1 MQYNNGTMK
10 LSILIPTLPQRKKMF
25 NILRKNLTAQIDYVH
40 TTHPSLGQVEI
51 LFDSSKKFLKGGLS
65 VGAKRDAL
73 KCRATGEYL
82 VFVDDDD
89 MIAPNYLESILR
101 LMESNPDI
109 ITFRSLYKSSTYWG
123 IVDMNLN
130 HAENEQMN
138 DSTIVKRQP
147 FHVCPIRTSIAQQHS
162 FPDINNAEDWGWMV
176 KVLTDCKTQSH
187 SDQILHQ
194 YNDFSITSA
203 VHEIEQSK

>member
-1 MQYNNGTMK
+1 MR

-25 NILRKNLTAQIDYVH
+25 NILHKNLMAQIDFVH

-73 KCRATGEYL
+73 KCRATGDYL

-89 MIAPNYLESILR
+89 IVAPNYLESVLR
-101 LMESNPDI
+101 LSESNPDI

-130 HAENEQMN
+130 HSENEQMN
-138 DSTIVKRQP
+138 DNTIVKRQP

-176 KVLTDCKTQSH
+176 KVLSDCKTQSH

-194 YNDFSITSA
+194 YNEFPSISE
-203 VHEIEQSK
+203 VNKIMSQL

>member
-1 MQYNNGTMK
+1 MR

-25 NILRKNLTAQIDYVH
+25 NILYKNLMAQIDFVH

-73 KCRATGEYL
+73 KCRATGDYL

-89 MIAPNYLESILR
+89 IVAPNYLESVLR
-101 LMESNPDI
+101 LSESNPDI

-130 HAENEQMN
+130 HSENEQMN
-138 DSTIVKRQP
+138 DTTIVKRQP

-176 KVLTDCKTQSH
+176 KVLSDCKTQAH

-194 YNDFSITSA
+194 YNDFSSTSA

>member
-25 NILRKNLTAQIDYVH
+25 NILRKNLTSQIDFVH
-40 TTHPSLGQVEI
+40 STHPSLGQVEI

-194 YNDFSITSA
+194 YNEFALVSEVNKIMLSI
-203 VHEIEQSK
+203 

>member
-1 MQYNNGTMK
+1 MK

-25 NILRKNLTAQIDYVH
+25 NILRKNLTAQIDFVH
-40 TTHPSLGQVEI
+40 STHPSLGQVEI

-73 KCRATGEYL
+73 KCRATGDYL

-89 MIAPNYLESILR
+89 NVAPNYVESILR
-101 LMESNPDI
+101 LTETNPDI
-109 ITFRSLYKSSTYWG
+109 ITFRSLYKSEHYWG

-130 HAENEQMN
+130 YAENEQMN
-138 DSTIVKRQP
+138 ESVIVKRQP

-162 FPDINNAEDWGWMV
+162 FPDINNGEDWAWMQ
-176 KVLTDCKTQSH
+176 KVLPDCKTQAH
-187 SDQILHQ
+187 SDMILHQ
-194 YNDFSITSA
+194 YNDFSTTSA
-203 VHEIEQSK
+203 VNEIEQSK

>member
-1 MQYNNGTMK
+1 MK

-40 TTHPSLGQVEI
+40 STHPSLGQVEI

-89 MIAPNYLESILR
+89 MIAQNYLESILR

-194 YNDFSITSA
+194 YNEFASVSEVNKIMLSI
-203 VHEIEQSK
+203 

>member
-1 MQYNNGTMK
+1 MK

-25 NILRKNLTAQIDYVH
+25 NILRKNLTSQIDFVH
-40 TTHPSLGQVEI
+40 STHPSLGQVEI

-162 FPDINNAEDWGWMV
+162 FPDINNGEDWAWMQ
-176 KVLTDCKTQSH
+176 KVLPDCKTQAH
-187 SDQILHQ
+187 SDMILHQ
-194 YNDFSITSA
+194 YNDFSTTSA
-203 VHEIEQSK
+203 VNEIECNK

>member
-1 MQYNNGTMK
+1 MK

-25 NILRKNLTAQIDYVH
+25 NILRKNLTAQIDFVH
-40 TTHPSLGQVEI
+40 STHPSLGQVEI

-194 YNDFSITSA
+194 YNEFALVSEVNKIMLSI
-203 VHEIEQSK
+203 

>member
-1 MQYNNGTMK
+1 MR

-25 NILRKNLTAQIDYVH
+25 NILYKNLMSQIDYVH
-40 TTHPSLGQVEI
+40 TTHPSLGQIEI

-73 KCRATGEYL
+73 KCRATGDYL

-89 MIAPNYLESILR
+89 IVAPNYLESVLR
-101 LMESNPDI
+101 LSESNPDI

-130 HAENEQMN
+130 HSENEQMN
-138 DSTIVKRQP
+138 DNTIVKRQP

-176 KVLTDCKTQSH
+176 KVLSNCQKQAH

-194 YNDFSITSA
+194 YNDFSSTSA

>member
-1 MQYNNGTMK
+1 MR
-10 LSILIPTLPQRKKMF
+10 LSILIPTLPQRKKIF
-25 NILRKNLTAQIDYVH
+25 NILHKNLMAQIDFVH

-73 KCRATGEYL
+73 KCRATGDYL

-89 MIAPNYLESILR
+89 IVAPNYLESVLR
-101 LMESNPDI
+101 LLESNPDI

-130 HAENEQMN
+130 HSENEQMN
-138 DSTIVKRQP
+138 DNTIVKRKP
-147 FHVCPIRTSIAQQHS
+147 FHVCPIRTTIAQRHT

-176 KVLTDCKTQSH
+176 KVLSDCKT
-187 SDQILHQ
+187 
-194 YNDFSITSA
+194 
-203 VHEIEQSK
+203 

>member
-1 MQYNNGTMK
+1 MK

-25 NILRKNLTAQIDYVH
+25 NILRKNLTSQIDFVH
-40 TTHPSLGQVEI
+40 STHPSLGQVEI

-101 LMESNPDI
+101 LMESNSDI

-194 YNDFSITSA
+194 YNEFASVSEVNKIMLSI
-203 VHEIEQSK
+203 

>member
-1 MQYNNGTMK
+1 MR

-25 NILRKNLTAQIDYVH
+25 NILHKNLMAQIDFVH

-73 KCRATGEYL
+73 KCRATGDYL

-89 MIAPNYLESILR
+89 IVAPNYLESVLR
-101 LMESNPDI
+101 LSENNPDI

-130 HAENEQMN
+130 HSENEQMN
-138 DSTIVKRQP
+138 DTAIVKRQP
-147 FHVCPIRTSIAQQHS
+147 FHVCPIRTTIAQQHS

-176 KVLTDCKTQSH
+176 KVLSDCKTQSH

-194 YNDFSITSA
+194 YNDFSSTSA
-203 VHEIEQSK
+203 VNEIECNK

>member
-1 MQYNNGTMK
+1 MK

-25 NILRKNLTAQIDYVH
+25 NILRKNLTAQIDFVH
-40 TTHPSLGQVEI
+40 STHPSLGQVEI

-194 YNDFSITSA
+194 YNEFASVSEVNKIMLSI
-203 VHEIEQSK
+203 

>member
-1 MQYNNGTMK
+1 MK

-25 NILRKNLTAQIDYVH
+25 NILRKNLTAQIDFVH
-40 TTHPSLGQVEI
+40 STHPSLGQVEI

-73 KCRATGEYL
+73 KCKATGEYL

-194 YNDFSITSA
+194 YNEFASVSEVNKIMLSI
-203 VHEIEQSK
+203 

>member
-1 MQYNNGTMK
+1 MK

-25 NILRKNLTAQIDYVH
+25 NILRKNLTSQIDFVH
-40 TTHPSLGQVEI
+40 STHPSLGQVEI

-73 KCRATGEYL
+73 KCRATGDYL

-109 ITFRSLYKSSTYWG
+109 ITFRSLYKSEHYWG

-176 KVLTDCKTQSH
+176 KVLSDCQKQAH

>member
-10 LSILIPTLPQRKKMF
+10 LSILIPTLPKRRKLF
-25 NILRKNLTAQIDYVH
+25 NALYKKLIAQVEYVH
-40 TTHPSLGQVEI
+40 DKHLSLGEVEI

-73 KCRATGEYL
+73 KCRATGDYL

-89 MIAPNYLESILR
+89 NVAPNYVESILR
-101 LMESNPDI
+101 LTETNPDI

-130 HAENEQMN
+130 HSENEQMN
-138 DSTIVKRQP
+138 DTAIVKRQP
-147 FHVCPIRTSIAQQHS
+147 FHVCPIRTTIAQQHS

-176 KVLTDCKTQSH
+176 KVLSNCQKQAH

-194 YNDFSITSA
+194 YNDFSSTSA

>member
-1 MQYNNGTMK
+1 MR

-25 NILRKNLTAQIDYVH
+25 NILHKNLMAQIDFVH

-73 KCRATGEYL
+73 KCRATGDYL

-89 MIAPNYLESILR
+89 IVAPNYLESVLR
-101 LMESNPDI
+101 LSENNPDI

-130 HAENEQMN
+130 HSENEQMN
-138 DSTIVKRQP
+138 DTAIVKRQP
-147 FHVCPIRTSIAQQHS
+147 FHVCPIRTTIAQQHS

-176 KVLTDCKTQSH
+176 KVLSNCQKQAH

-194 YNDFSITSA
+194 YNDFSSTSA

>member
-1 MQYNNGTMK
+1 MR

-25 NILRKNLTAQIDYVH
+25 NILHKNLMAQIDFVH

-73 KCRATGEYL
+73 KCRATGDYL

-89 MIAPNYLESILR
+89 IVAPNYLESVLR
-101 LMESNPDI
+101 LSENNPDI

-130 HAENEQMN
+130 HSENEQMN
-138 DSTIVKRQP
+138 DTTIVKRQP
-147 FHVCPIRTSIAQQHS
+147 FHVCPIRTTIAQQHS

-176 KVLTDCKTQSH
+176 KVLSNCQKQAH

-194 YNDFSITSA
+194 YNDFSSTSA
-203 VHEIEQSK
+203 VNEIECNK

>member
-1 MQYNNGTMK
+1 MR

-25 NILRKNLTAQIDYVH
+25 NILYKNLMAQIDFVH

-73 KCRATGEYL
+73 KCRATGDYL

-89 MIAPNYLESILR
+89 IVAPNYLESVLR
-101 LMESNPDI
+101 LSESNPDI

-130 HAENEQMN
+130 HSENEQMN
-138 DSTIVKRQP
+138 DTTIVKRQP

-176 KVLTDCKTQSH
+176 KVLSNCQKQAH

-194 YNDFSITSA
+194 YNDFSSTSA

>member
-1 MQYNNGTMK
+1 MK

-25 NILRKNLTAQIDYVH
+25 NILRKNLTAQIDFVH
-40 TTHPSLGQVEI
+40 STHPSLGQVEI

-176 KVLTDCKTQSH
+176 KVLTDSKTQSH

-194 YNDFSITSA
+194 YNEFASVSEVNKIMLSI
-203 VHEIEQSK
+203 

>member
-1 MQYNNGTMK
+1 MK

-25 NILRKNLTAQIDYVH
+25 NILHKNLTAQIDFVH
-40 TTHPSLGQVEI
+40 STHPSLGQVEI

-194 YNDFSITSA
+194 YNEFASVSEVNKIMLSI
-203 VHEIEQSK
+203 

>member
-1 MQYNNGTMK
+1 MK

-40 TTHPSLGQVEI
+40 STHPSLGQVEI

-194 YNDFSITSA
+194 YNDFSTTSA
-203 VHEIEQSK
+203 VNEIECNK

>member
-1 MQYNNGTMK
+1 MK

-25 NILRKNLTAQIDYVH
+25 NILRKNLTAQIDFVH
-40 TTHPSLGQVEI
+40 STHPSLGQVEI

-176 KVLTDCKTQSH
+176 KVLSDCQKQAH

>member
-1 MQYNNGTMK
+1 MR

-25 NILRKNLTAQIDYVH
+25 NILHKNLMAQIDFVH

-73 KCRATGEYL
+73 KCRATGDYL

-89 MIAPNYLESILR
+89 IVAPNYLESVLR
-101 LMESNPDI
+101 LSESNPDI

-130 HAENEQMN
+130 HSENEQMN
-138 DSTIVKRQP
+138 DNTIVKRQP
-147 FHVCPIRTSIAQQHS
+147 FHVCAIRTSIAQQHS

-194 YNDFSITSA
+194 YNDFSSTSA

>member
-1 MQYNNGTMK
+1 MK

-25 NILRKNLTAQIDYVH
+25 NILRKNLTSQIDFVH
-40 TTHPSLGQVEI
+40 STHPSLGQVEI

-162 FPDINNAEDWGWMV
+162 FPDINNGEDWGWMV

-194 YNDFSITSA
+194 YNEFASVSEVNKIMLSI
-203 VHEIEQSK
+203 

>member
-1 MQYNNGTMK
+1 MK
-10 LSILIPTLPQRKKMF
+10 LSILIPTLPNRRKLF
-25 NILRKNLTAQIDYVH
+25 NALYKKLTAQIDYVH

-51 LFDSSKKFLKGGLS
+51 LFDKSKKFLKGGLS

-130 HAENEQMN
+130 YAENEQMN

-176 KVLTDCKTQSH
+176 KVLSDCQKQAH

>member
-1 MQYNNGTMK
+1 MK

-40 TTHPSLGQVEI
+40 STHPSLGQVEI

-176 KVLTDCKTQSH
+176 KVLSDCQKQAH

>member
-1 MQYNNGTMK
+1 MK

-25 NILRKNLTAQIDYVH
+25 NILRKNLTAQIDFVH
-40 TTHPSLGQVEI
+40 STHPSLGQVEI

-73 KCRATGEYL
+73 KCRATGDYL

-89 MIAPNYLESILR
+89 IVAPNYLESILR

-194 YNDFSITSA
+194 YNEFASVSEVNKIMLSI
-203 VHEIEQSK
+203 

>member
-1 MQYNNGTMK
+1 MK

-40 TTHPSLGQVEI
+40 STHPSLGQVEI

-194 YNDFSITSA
+194 YNEFALVSEVNKIMLSI
-203 VHEIEQSK
+203 

>member
-1 MQYNNGTMK
+1 MK
-10 LSILIPTLPQRKKMF
+10 LSILIPTLSQRKKMF
-25 NILRKNLTAQIDYVH
+25 NILRKNLTAQIDFVH
-40 TTHPSLGQVEI
+40 STHPSLGQVEI

-194 YNDFSITSA
+194 YNEFASVSEVNKIMLSI
-203 VHEIEQSK
+203 

>member
-1 MQYNNGTMK
+1 
-10 LSILIPTLPQRKKMF
+10 LH
-25 NILRKNLTAQIDYVH
+25 KNLMAQIDFVH

-73 KCRATGEYL
+73 KCRATGDYL

-89 MIAPNYLESILR
+89 IVAPNYLESVLR
-101 LMESNPDI
+101 LSESNPDI

-130 HAENEQMN
+130 HSENEQMN
-138 DSTIVKRQP
+138 DTTIVKRQP

-176 KVLTDCKTQSH
+176 KVLSDCKTQSH

-194 YNDFSITSA
+194 YNEFPSVSEVTKIMLQ
-203 VHEIEQSK
+203 I

>member
-1 MQYNNGTMK
+1 MK

-40 TTHPSLGQVEI
+40 STHPSLGQVEI

-89 MIAPNYLESILR
+89 IVAPNYLESILR

-194 YNDFSITSA
+194 YNEFASVSEVNKIMLSI
-203 VHEIEQSK
+203 

>member
-1 MQYNNGTMK
+1 MK
-10 LSILIPTLPQRKKMF
+10 LSILIPTLPHRRKLF
-25 NILRKNLTAQIDYVH
+25 NALYKKLTAQIDYVH

-109 ITFRSLYKSSTYWG
+109 ITFRSLYKSSNYWG

-138 DSTIVKRQP
+138 ESVIVKRQP
-147 FHVCPIRTSIAQQHS
+147 FHVCPIRTSIAQLHS

-176 KVLTDCKTQSH
+176 KVLTDCQKQAH
-187 SDQILHQ
+187 SDMILHQ

>member
-1 MQYNNGTMK
+1 MR

-25 NILRKNLTAQIDYVH
+25 NILHKNLMAQIDFVH
-40 TTHPSLGQVEI
+40 TTHPSLGKVEI

-73 KCRATGEYL
+73 KCRATGDYL

-89 MIAPNYLESILR
+89 IVAPNYLESVLR
-101 LMESNPDI
+101 LLESNPDI

-130 HAENEQMN
+130 HSENEQMN
-138 DSTIVKRQP
+138 DTAIVKRQP
-147 FHVCPIRTSIAQQHS
+147 FHVCPIRTTIAQQHS

-176 KVLTDCKTQSH
+176 KVLSNCQKQAH

-194 YNDFSITSA
+194 YNDFSSTSA

>member
-1 MQYNNGTMK
+1 MK

-25 NILRKNLTAQIDYVH
+25 NILRKNLTAQIDFVH
-40 TTHPSLGQVEI
+40 STHPSLGQVEI

-194 YNDFSITSA
+194 YNEFASVSEVNKIMLSL
-203 VHEIEQSK
+203 

>member
-1 MQYNNGTMK
+1 MK

-25 NILRKNLTAQIDYVH
+25 NVLRKNLTAQIDYVH
-40 TTHPSLGQVEI
+40 LTNPSLGKVEI

-89 MIAPNYLESILR
+89 IVAPNYLESILR

-130 HAENEQMN
+130 HSENEQMN
-138 DSTIVKRQP
+138 DSIIVKRQP

-176 KVLTDCKTQSH
+176 KILTDCKTQSH

-194 YNDFSITSA
+194 YNEFATTSA
-203 VHEIEQSK
+203 VNEIEQSK

>member
-1 MQYNNGTMK
+1 MK

-25 NILRKNLTAQIDYVH
+25 NILRKNLTSQIDFVH
-40 TTHPSLGQVEI
+40 STHPSLGQVEI

-176 KVLTDCKTQSH
+176 KVLADCKTQSH

-194 YNDFSITSA
+194 YNEFASVSEVNKIMLSI
-203 VHEIEQSK
+203 

>member
-1 MQYNNGTMK
+1 MK

-40 TTHPSLGQVEI
+40 STHPSLGQVEI

-194 YNDFSITSA
+194 YNEFASVSEVNKIMLSI
-203 VHEIEQSK
+203 

>member
-1 MQYNNGTMK
+1 MK

-40 TTHPSLGQVEI
+40 STHPSLGQVEI

-101 LMESNPDI
+101 LMESNSDI

-194 YNDFSITSA
+194 YNEFASVSEVNKIMLSI
-203 VHEIEQSK
+203 